1 MSAEEADLVESARAG
16 DTEAFGRLIKRHGP
30 RVCRVAY
37 QITRNEAS
45 ADDVVQEACLRA
57 YRKLDRFDERS
68 AFGTWLY
75 RIAVNCAMDAMRK
88 RQRNR
93 ETGELD
99 ALAKH
104 QPTPSVDPGPQ
115 RLAMSG
121 EIATRIE
128 HVLDRMSPME
138 RTAFVLKHYEGRPLV
153 EIAEI
158 MDTRGNA
165 VKHAIFRA
173 VQKLR
178 EELAPLVRGNYET
191 A

>member
-1 MSAEEADLVESARAG
+1 MHS
-16 DTEAFGRLIKRHGP
+16 P
-30 RVCRVAY
+30 RVFQVAY
-37 QITRNEAS
+37 RITRNEAS

-57 YRKLDRFDERS
+57 YRKLDRFDGRA

-75 RIAVNCAMDAMRK
+75 RITVNCAMDAMRK
-88 RQRNR
+88 HSRNR

-99 ALAKH
+99 TVAE
-104 QPTPSVDPGPQ
+104 QRPTPSKEPGPQ

-121 EIATRIE
+121 EIAGQIE
-128 HVLDRMSPME
+128 SVLERLSPME
-138 RTAFVLKHYEGRPLV
+138 RTAFVLKHYEGRPLS

-158 MDTRGNA
+158 MDTRVNA
-165 VKHAIFRA
+165 VKHAVFRA

-178 EELAPLVRGNYET
+178 AELSPLVRGNYET

>member
-1 MSAEEADLVESARAG
+1 MSAEDANLVARARAG
-16 DTEAFGRLIKRHGP
+16 DTEAFGRLIKQHSP
-30 RVCRVAY
+30 RIFQVAFR
-37 QITRNEAS
+37 ITRDEAS

-57 YRKLDRFDERS
+57 YRKLDRFDGRA
-68 AFGTWLY
+68 AFGTWIY

-93 ETGELD
+93 ETAVLD
-99 ALAKH
+99 ATEASLS
-104 QPTPSVDPGPQ
+104 PPSTDPGPQ
-115 RLAMSG
+115 RLAMSE
-121 EIATRIE
+121 EIGSRIDE
-128 HVLDRMSPME
+128 VLEQMSPME
-138 RTAFVLKHYEGRPLV
+138 RTAFVLKHFEGRPLV

-158 MDTRGNA
+158 MDTRVNA

-178 EELAPLVRGNYET
+178 DELAPLVRGNYET

>member
-1 MSAEEADLVESARAG
+1 MSAEEASLVASARTG
-16 DTEAFGRLIKRHGP
+16 DTEAFGRLITKHSP
-30 RVCRVAY
+30 RVFQVAFR
-37 QITRNEAS
+37 ITRDEAS

-57 YRKLDRFDERS
+57 YRKLDRFDGRA
-68 AFGTWLY
+68 AFGTWLH

-88 RQRNR
+88 HQRSR

-99 ALAKH
+99 AIVER
-104 QPTPSVDPGPQ
+104 QPKPSADPGPQ

-121 EIATRIE
+121 EIAAQINQ
-128 HVLDRMSPME
+128 VLELMTPME
-138 RTAFVLKHYEGRPLV
+138 RTAFVLKHHEGRPLA
-153 EIAEI
+153 EIAQI
-158 MDTRGNA
+158 MDTRVTA

-178 EELAPLVRGNYET
+178 TELAPLVRGNYET

>member
-1 MSAEEADLVESARAG
+1 MSAEEANLVASARAG
-16 DTEAFGRLIKRHGP
+16 DTEAFGRLIKQHSP
-30 RVCRVAY
+30 RIFQVAFR
-37 QITRNEAS
+37 ITRDEAS

-57 YRKLDRFDERS
+57 YRRLDRFDGRA

-88 RQRNR
+88 RQRSR
-93 ETGELD
+93 EIAELD
-99 ALAKH
+99 DASTS
-104 QPTPSVDPGPQ
+104 QSPPSMDPGPQ
-115 RLAMSG
+115 RLAMSH
-121 EIATRIE
+121 EIAVRIDQ
-128 HVLDRMSPME
+128 VLERMSPME

-158 MDTRGNA
+158 MDTRVNA
-165 VKHAIFRA
+165 AKHAIFRA

-178 EELAPLVRGNYET
+178 GELAPLVRGNYET

>member
-1 MSAEEADLVESARAG
+1 MSVEDTSLVESARAG
-16 DTEAFGRLIKRHGP
+16 DAEAFGRLIKRHSP
-30 RVCRVAY
+30 RVFQVAFR
-37 QITRNEAS
+37 ITRNEAS

-57 YRKLDRFDERS
+57 YRKLDRFDGRA

-88 RQRNR
+88 HSRNR

-99 ALAKH
+99 AAAERH
-104 QPTPSVDPGPQ
+104 PAPSVDPGPQ

-121 EIATRIE
+121 EIAGQIE
-128 HVLDRMSPME
+128 HVLDRLSPME
-138 RTAFVLKHYEGRPLV
+138 RTAFVLKHYEGRPLA

-158 MDTRGNA
+158 MDTRVNA

-178 EELAPLVRGNYET
+178 AELAPLVRGNYET

>member
-1 MSAEEADLVESARAG
+1 MNAEDTSLVESARAG
-16 DTEAFGRLIKRHGP
+16 DTEAFGRLVKRHSP
-30 RVCRVAY
+30 RVFQVAFR
-37 QITRNEAS
+37 ITRNEAV

-57 YRKLDRFDERS
+57 FRKLDRFDGRA

-88 RQRNR
+88 HSRSR

-99 ALAKH
+99 TVGEQRPA
-104 QPTPSVDPGPQ
+104 PSADPGPQ

-121 EIATRIE
+121 EIAGQIE
-128 HVLDRMSPME
+128 RVLDHLSPME
-138 RTAFVLKHYEGRPLV
+138 RTAFVLKHFEGRPLA

-158 MDTRGNA
+158 MDTRVNA

-178 EELAPLVRGNYET
+178 TELAPLVRGNYET